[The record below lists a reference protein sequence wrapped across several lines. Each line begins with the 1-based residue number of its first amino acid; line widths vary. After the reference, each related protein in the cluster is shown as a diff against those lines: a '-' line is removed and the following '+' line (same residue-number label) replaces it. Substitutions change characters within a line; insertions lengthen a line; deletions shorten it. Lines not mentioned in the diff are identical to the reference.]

1 MTFNAFL
8 KAGALAGAVLLVLN
22 QPAFAVFDITG
33 EEANTGYGKGMK
45 GAVNDNLFYS
55 IGGGTVISQPPSSN
69 NMEKM
74 GLGIS
79 WNNDLMCGNFD
90 LSTTVKNQLNGATDG
105 FKNMMGDVINGATGA
120 VASLPAMIIQRANP
134 GLYEL
139 LTNGV
144 LQANVAF
151 DKAQLNCQTM
161 SKKMGDYVSSN
172 KWTQAAISEEYQN
185 IVSST
190 SDAVQAS
197 NQQQKSTGKEG
208 VKWVGGQK
216 RGGSGQAAIKPT
228 HDLVKAGYNILN
240 KQSAT
245 NDAAVSSSACNG
257 SLCQKYK
264 TSTEAAEAVVKVLG
278 DRAIRTCAKGTDCG
292 SGGVENEPGT
302 STPGE
307 GFSPMLDTSTQENLE
322 ILVKLVNGNLAPNAT
337 NLGTLKTGD
346 LAVTRGVIQALK
358 DDPDNGA
365 LVQRLAGELAMAD
378 TITTALAMRRMLVV
392 GQSEPNAAEQPLAM
406 EDSDRRLEFLDR
418 EIQALKNEMEIRKSI
433 SNNSILVAITRQEAR
448 EVDNSLRQNNQQNDS
463 AVQGLS
469 KSTEE

>member
-1 MTFNAFL
+1 MTFKPVL
-8 KAGALAGAVLLVLN
+8 HTGALAGAILLAFS
-22 QPAFAVFDITG
+22 QPALAAFNISA
-33 EEANTGYGKGMK
+33 EEANAGYGKAMK

-69 NMEKM
+69 NMEKL

-90 LSTTVKNQLNGATDG
+90 LSTTVKNQLNGATEG

-151 DKAQLNCQTM
+151 DKAKLNCQSM
-161 SKKMGDYVSSN
+161 SKKLADYTLSG
-172 KWTQAAISEEYQN
+172 KLTQTAIGEEFQSV
-185 IVSST
+185 IAST
-190 SDAVQAS
+190 SDAIRADNTLKQA
-197 NQQQKSTGKEG
+197 TGKEG
-208 VKWVGGQK
+208 VKWVGGQQ
-216 RGGSGQAAIKPT
+216 RGGTGQKAIKPT
-228 HDLVKAGYNILN
+228 YDIAKAGYNILN
-240 KQSAT
+240 KQAAT
-245 NDAAVSSSACNG
+245 SDAAVSSGNCNG
-257 SLCQKYK
+257 ALCQKYT
-264 TSTEAAEAVVKVLG
+264 TSAEAAEAVTKVLG
-278 DRAIRTCAKGTDCG
+278 DRALRTCVSGNECS
-292 SGGVENEPGT
+292 SGGLENEPGT

-307 GFSPMLDTSTQENLE
+307 GFSPMLEKTTQENLE

-337 NLGTLKTGD
+337 NLATLKTGD

-378 TITTALAMRRMLVV
+378 TVTTALAMRRMLMV
-392 GQSEPNAAEQPLAM
+392 GQSEPSVAAQELIVA
-406 EDSDRRLEFLDR
+406 ESDRRLEFLDR

-448 EVDNSLRQNNQQNDS
+448 EVDNSLRQDNQQNDS

>member
-8 KAGALAGAVLLVLN
+8 KAGALAGAALLALS

-33 EEANTGYGKGMK
+33 EEANAGYGKGMK

-245 NDAAVSSSACNG
+245 SDAAVSSSACNG

-378 TITTALAMRRMLVV
+378 TITTALAMRRMLMV
-392 GQSEPNAAEQPLAM
+392 GQSEPSVAAQELIVA
-406 EDSDRRLEFLDR
+406 ESDRRLEFLDR